1 MNKMDVENR
10 ILSTAGKG
18 KGRYYILSQGIHRM
32 LAEDVR
38 YQSDGFQDEESMKT
52 KIMNRLKIQPLS
64 NQEIRQMT
72 GLTPQQ
78 VRKLMADMEKDGVY
92 PLGKGRGARY
102 ALKADETNE

>member
-1 MNKMDVENR
+1 
-10 ILSTAGKG
+10 
-18 KGRYYILSQGIHRM
+18 M

-38 YQSDGFQDEESMKT
+38 YQSDSFQDEESMKT
-52 KIMNRLKIQPLS
+52 KIINQLKVQPLS
-64 NQEIRQMT
+64 NQEIRQIT

-78 VRKLMADMEKDGVY
+78 MRKFMADMEKDGVY

>member
-1 MNKMDVENR
+1 
-10 ILSTAGKG
+10 
-18 KGRYYILSQGIHRM
+18 M

-38 YQSDGFQDEESMKT
+38 YQSDGFQDEESIKT
-52 KIMNRLKIQPLS
+52 KIINQLKVQPLS

-78 VRKLMADMEKDGVY
+78 VRKLMAGMEKDGVY

-102 ALKADETNE
+102 ALEPDQKE